1 MNAHYKKTKI
11 DPLRAYREGLLT
23 DEEFRGFCKGN
34 IIKYVH
40 RYRFKNGVEDL
51 EKAKSYID
59 ELISF
64 EKRSK
69 GKNEVGDSE

>member
-1 MNAHYKKTKI
+1 MNAHYKKTKM
-11 DPLRAYREGLLT
+11 DPLTAYRKGLLT
-23 DEEFRGFCKGN
+23 PEEFRGFCKGN

-51 EKAKSYID
+51 EKAKRYID

-64 EKRSK
+64 E
-69 GKNEVGDSE
+69 NIELFFFIP

>member
-11 DPLRAYREGLLT
+11 DPLTACRKGLLT
-23 DEEFRGFCKGN
+23 PEEFRGFCKGN